1 MNAHFFVFL
10 SATTTPTLLPRRS
23 TPTTTGQQQVSVRR
37 KHQAPR
43 TMQKTSLLTKLKTT
57 AIALKRQHSLVKT
70 VVQKSRARKTKAL
83 HCQQE
88 VLNHSTKL
96 SIQESDLEA
105 LTLALDQNMKDTTSK
120 LSEYNQIDSKQ
131 SELFTSRSTFLHNC
145 KKLEVVVHVHSPQ
158 ST

>member
-1 MNAHFFVFL
+1 MNAHIFVFSFRKHHHHF
-10 SATTTPTLLPRRS
+10 SATPINTH
-23 TPTTTGQQQVSVRR
+23 TTTGQQQVSVRR
-37 KHQAPR
+37 KHHQAPR
-43 TMQKTSLLTKLKTT
+43 TMQKTSLLTKLKNT

-105 LTLALDQNMKDTTSK
+105 LTLVLDQNMKDTTSK
-120 LSEYNQIDSKQ
+120 LSDFNQIDSKR
-131 SELFTSRSTFLHNC
+131 SELFTSRSTFLKNC
-145 KKLEVVVHVHSPQ
+145 KS
-158 ST
+158 